1 MKQCL
6 LHIEPLGVTL
16 SADRGTSLYEVLK
29 NCHLEFPCGGKGL
42 CGNCKV
48 RILSGQVEKT
58 EVHRAFLERKHLSSE
73 WCLACLTV
81 LTEDLTI
88 EIPEGA
94 MDIQTDESEITGN
107 GGKEEYAVAVDVG
120 STTVVSQLVA
130 LHTGKV
136 LATCSGINP
145 QTTYGADIISRIA
158 FAVSDKHQAALLRDL
173 LREEIGKQI
182 AQLLRECPGCIPS
195 RVRLV
200 GNTVMHHLFAGY
212 DVRPLSAAPFQSPLN
227 DGYRYLPSEL
237 GWDLPD
243 PCSVEFL
250 PNISHFIG
258 SDILAGIKACG
269 MADSDEYVLLIDLG
283 TNGEMV
289 AGNRQKLWCTS
300 TAAGPAFEGINI
312 SCGMRA
318 SDGAISGVEFEDGKF
333 VVTTIGGETPK
344 GLCGSGLVEAV
355 DCLLQ
360 QGFIDFTGMTTGE
373 KAGDFQLADGVFLT
387 LADIREF
394 QLAKA
399 AIATGISFLLKYSGI
414 RMEDLTRV
422 YVTGGLGNHLNV
434 DKIKRLG
441 LLSQVPSDR
450 FQVLPN
456 AALWGCKLS
465 LTGQDTAGWKDILQ
479 RLVYCPLE
487 TAAEFQDLYC
497 EHLFFPY
504 E

>member
-16 SADRGTSLYEVLK
+16 SVDRGISLYEVLK
-29 NCHLEFPCGGKGL
+29 NCHLEFPCRGKGL

-130 LHTGKV
+130 LHMGKV

-158 FAVSDKHQAALLRDL
+158 FAVSDKHQATLLRDL

-243 PCSVEFL
+243 RCSVEFL

-333 VVTTIGGETPK
+333 VVTTIGGDPP
-344 GLCGSGLVEAV
+344 
-355 DCLLQ
+355 
-360 QGFIDFTGMTTGE
+360 
-373 KAGDFQLADGVFLT
+373 
-387 LADIREF
+387 
-394 QLAKA
+394 
-399 AIATGISFLLKYSGI
+399 
-414 RMEDLTRV
+414 
-422 YVTGGLGNHLNV
+422 
-434 DKIKRLG
+434 KRL
-441 LLSQVPSDR
+441 VWKR
-450 FQVLPN
+450 
-456 AALWGCKLS
+456 
-465 LTGQDTAGWKDILQ
+465 TG
-479 RLVYCPLE
+479 
-487 TAAEFQDLYC
+487 
-497 EHLFFPY
+497 
-504 E
+504 

>member
-1 MKQCL
+1 M
-6 LHIEPLGVTL
+6 
-16 SADRGTSLYEVLK
+16 
-29 NCHLEFPCGGKGL
+29 
-42 CGNCKV
+42 
-48 RILSGQVEKT
+48 
-58 EVHRAFLERKHLSSE
+58 
-73 WCLACLTV
+73 
-81 LTEDLTI
+81 
-88 EIPEGA
+88 
-94 MDIQTDESEITGN
+94 TDT
-107 GGKEEYAVAVDVG
+107 
-120 STTVVSQLVA
+120 
-130 LHTGKV
+130 
-136 LATCSGINP
+136 
-145 QTTYGADIISRIA
+145 
-158 FAVSDKHQAALLRDL
+158 
-173 LREEIGKQI
+173 
-182 AQLLRECPGCIPS
+182 
-195 RVRLV
+195 
-200 GNTVMHHLFAGY
+200 
-212 DVRPLSAAPFQSPLN
+212 
-227 DGYRYLPSEL
+227 
-237 GWDLPD
+237 
-243 PCSVEFL
+243 
-250 PNISHFIG
+250 IG

-333 VVTTIGGETPK
+333 VVTTIGGEPPK

-360 QGFIDFTGMTTGE
+360 QGFIDFTGMTTDE
-373 KAGDFQLADGVFLT
+373 NTGDFQLADGVFLT

-450 FQVLPN
+450 FQVLLN